1 MRKEA
6 REKLVE
12 KDIEWGQVYTDKTK
26 FLKEMFSDVIGPG
39 SYFRFEGTD
48 SSSGDSYY
56 CILGP
61 AKIHK
66 PRAKFFA
73 GVRKL
78 PATFSAGGKYFDSMD
93 SAARYARETWGVPT
107 PKELKPYTS
116 SALYGIAKKTTS
128 WKKQNEQKDERV
140 RRKKEEDKDK
150 DKGDEPDTQKK
161 ESSGVEIFN
170 LANYHRYLFGMAKP
184 QVYREQAT
192 WWNYSDIMKYK
203 DVPIESLSPEVVQEM
218 KTWQQALQ
226 EEPTLLAVL
235 AEAEEFRYGKQGV
248 FDKLRSLYN
257 MNDDEIQKVFQTY
270 IGYHP
275 QYGSYITSVGPY
287 LGAGMDEPE
296 SYSDKFGY
304 YVIKKSRTT
313 MGDIMKQAWQAAS
326 KYKNA
331 DIHFNKPEDPRRF
344 FTGVALEPK
353 DFYVQFR
360 DLKGTSFYQGKKK
373 DDPSLR
379 LNNLDWELPIPS
391 SPVLAKEYK
400 GKLNWLA
407 GRYKPEE
414 AQKVAIEMMSDKYNT
429 TSEYIEQEIS
439 FGAKARTEKDLQSKA
454 AENKR
459 RMEQNESKNPEALSF
474 VQQSPMVRTGTTF
487 KLNPSGQYKVARQY
501 LLNLGVNDTYF
512 EKGIDLIVSKYPKEY
527 PDREALIGVLT
538 QDKKAINR
546 VYNATLSA
554 YGQDVAQQKAPPI
567 DFIDFGKLNIK
578 TSVGQQQFGALPS
591 NIGQARQLAVRIE
604 IADALTKGVTRIRD
618 IQDILNDAVERRN
631 EQRRHQQQIGQAEP
645 EVKYEFVR
653 DQLNELK
660 DLAQKKGYAE
670 FGQLSTDLQQQ
681 YEGLTDP
688 ANKGFEDLQTAYNV
702 LSLYFTSLPVDPRT
716 RAKYITKRK
725 RMIFNPPEG
734 FQNYTIKEL
743 AEKRMTGVLPT
754 PIVEVPPEESAA
766 AKQLEQIEEIEE
778 IEEQNDSGKQISEM
792 VKKPITEKIKGKP
805 QEIIE
810 QDTRKVLVPPY
821 LQEGPSEENEPQDD
835 EGEEDRE
842 EEDTMASVKRLN
854 KIFRRTVGNLIKVAR
869 ELDQDGNPKG
879 AEEIHAVIRKYQERL
894 K

>member
-12 KDIEWGQVYTDKTK
+12 KDIEWGQVYTDKTE

-48 SSSGDSYY
+48 SGSGDSYY

-93 SAARYARETWGVPT
+93 AAARYARETWGVPT
-107 PKELKPYTS
+107 PKELRPYTS
-116 SALYGIAKKTTS
+116 SALYGIAKKTKS
-128 WKKQNEQKDERV
+128 WKKQNEQKDERI

-150 DKGDEPDTQKK
+150 GDEPDTKR
-161 ESSGVEIFN
+161 ESSRVRIFN
-170 LANYHRYLFGMAKP
+170 LSNYHRYLFGMAKP

-192 WWNYSDIMKYK
+192 WWNYSNIMKYK
-203 DVPIESLSPEVVQEM
+203 DIPIAELPPEVAQEM
-218 KTWQQALQ
+218 NQWQQALQ

-235 AEAEEFRYGKQGV
+235 AEAEEFRHGKQGV

-257 MNDDEIQKVFQTY
+257 MDDEEIQKVFQTY

-287 LGAGMDEPE
+287 LGAGMDKDN
-296 SYSDKFGY
+296 YSDKFGY

-313 MGDIMKQAWQAAS
+313 MGDVMKQAWQAAS

-331 DIHFNKPEDPRRF
+331 DVHFNKPEDPRKL
-344 FTGVALEPK
+344 FTGVELEPK

-407 GRYKPEE
+407 GRYKPDE
-414 AQKVAIEMMSDKYNT
+414 AQKVAIQMMSDKYNT
-429 TSEYIEQEIS
+429 TSEYIVQEIS
-439 FGAKARTEKDLQSKA
+439 FGAKARTEKDLQAKA
-454 AENKR
+454 IENKS
-459 RMEQNESKNPEALSF
+459 RMEQNEAKNPEALSF

-501 LLNLGVNDTYF
+501 LRNLGINDAYF
-512 EKGIDLIVSKYPKEY
+512 ERGIDSIVSKYPKEY
-527 PDREALIGVLT
+527 SSREELIELLT

-554 YGQDVAQQKAPPI
+554 YSQDAAQQKVPPV

-591 NIGQARQLAVRIE
+591 NVSQARQLAVRME

-618 IQDILNDAVERRN
+618 IQDIINDTVERRN
-631 EQRRHQQQIGQAEP
+631 EQKRHQQQIGQAEP
-645 EVKYEFVR
+645 EIKYEFVR

-660 DLAQKKGYAE
+660 SLAKQNGYAE
-670 FGQLSTDLQQQ
+670 FSQLSADLQQQ

-688 ANKGFEDLQTAYNV
+688 ANKGFGDLQTAYDV

-716 RAKYITKRK
+716 RAKYVTKRK

-754 PIVEVPPEESAA
+754 PTVEIPPEESAA
-766 AKQLEQIEEIEE
+766 AQQLEQIEEQN
-778 IEEQNDSGKQISEM
+778 EQGEQISEM
-792 VKKPITEKIKGKP
+792 VKEPITEKIEGEP
-805 QEIIE
+805 QKIIE
-810 QDTRKVLVPPY
+810 QDIQKVVVPPY
-821 LQEGPSEENEPQDD
+821 LQEGPSEEDEPQD
-835 EGEEDRE
+835 GGNRE

-854 KIFRRTVGNLIKVAR
+854 RVFCRTVGNLIKVAR
-869 ELDQDGNPKG
+869 ELDRDGNPKG